1 MCAVQA
7 MALQAVPPAAG
18 SDQFAVVAAVRVR
31 ELALP
36 LRVRE
41 LARSFAGM
49 RGAIDGQQAVPPAAE
64 QAEVDGAICEHGWRQ
79 WEEGHS
85 CHAWVLGMLVRLC
98 HIHRI

>member
-1 MCAVQA
+1 MIVTGL
-7 MALQAVPPAAG
+7 ALAL
-18 SDQFAVVAAVRVR
+18 RVR

-41 LARSFAGM
+41 VARSFAGM

-79 WEEGHS
+79 WEAGHS